1 MTESFLTNN
10 DCYRQ
15 QKAMVPTGIMVHST
29 ATPGIMA
36 ADWIPRWN
44 KSGVTKCVHAFVD
57 DQDVIQ
63 TLPWTIAGWHSG
75 VGSLGK
81 AKNANNT
88 GYIGFEICEPAGH
101 TYKNGAMVGYD
112 ANAHQAYFDA
122 AYQNAVDLSVM
133 LCRLYGIDP
142 ENILCHSE
150 GYTRGIASD
159 HSDVMQWFPKHGK
172 SMDTF
177 REDVRKALQSETA
190 VRSFRLL
197 QEMNFRETPNGKK
210 LGAIP
215 DGTVITGDTLITH
228 QGIGWLNVTF
238 NGQKGVVAVLPEE
251 KGYALEL
258 PESGL
263 PECEKE
269 LIYYKEAYQALNE
282 KMERIKAILA
292 EN

>member
-57 DQDVIQ
+57 DKDIIQ

-101 TYKNGAMVGYD
+101 TYQGGTMVGYD
-112 ANAHQAYFDA
+112 AEAHQAYFDA
-122 AYQNAVDLSVM
+122 AYQNAVTLSVM

-142 ENILCHSE
+142 ANILCHSE
-150 GYTRGIASD
+150 GHTRGIASN

-177 REDVRKALQSETA
+177 RKDVKKALKGASA
-190 VRSFRLL
+190 MHSFRLL
-197 QEMNFRETPNGKK
+197 QDMNFRETPNGKK
-210 LGAIP
+210 LGVIP
-215 DGTVITGDTLITH
+215 EGTVITGDTLITH
-228 QGIGWLNVTF
+228 QGIQWLNVTF
-238 NGQKGVVAVLPEE
+238 NGQAGVVAVLPES
-251 KGYALEL
+251 KGYAEEIIEAPVPACEDVLDGLRAANARLTEKLE
-258 PESGL
+258 
-263 PECEKE
+263 K
-269 LIYYKEAYQALNE
+269 
-282 KMERIKAILA
+282 IKAILA
-292 EN
+292 E

>member
-1 MTESFLTNN
+1 MTESFLTEN

-57 DQDVIQ
+57 DQGVIQ

-81 AKNANNT
+81 SKNANNT

-101 TYKNGAMVGYD
+101 TYKSGAMVGYD
-112 ANAHQAYFDA
+112 ASAHQAYFDA
-122 AYQNAVDLSVM
+122 AYKNAVDLSVM

-177 REDVRKALQSETA
+177 REDVKKALKGEP
-190 VRSFRLL
+190 VMRSFRLL
-197 QEMNFRETPNGKK
+197 QDMNLRETPNGKK
-210 LGAIP
+210 IGVIP
-215 DGTVITGDTLITH
+215 ADAVVSGTTVTQS
-228 QGIGWLNVTF
+228 QGIGWLNVTY
-238 NGQKGVVAVLPEE
+238 NDRQGVVAVLPEE
-251 KGYALEL
+251 KGYAREL
-258 PESGL
+258 PSAGL
-263 PECEKE
+263 TECETE
-269 LIYYKEAYQALNE
+269 LAFYKAAYDTLNE
-282 KMERIKAILA
+282 KLEKIKAILS